1 MAADLIPSLRAA
13 SRKLVREWGFL
24 RPTLAGTT
32 LSHAAVHCL
41 IELSDHSPRSFSDL
55 ATELRVS
62 PSDLRPV
69 VAELLTSDS
78 ITLMPDDKKQDHYSL
93 TPAGLELLNEVNAFA
108 QNQVAKALQVAH
120 PTFGTDITTA
130 LGLYAA
136 ALETARLNEANPTP
150 QHTPISSPLRPPS
163 PPQPTIKIVTGYI
176 PGLLGR
182 TLEMHATYYSALV
195 GWGQKFEA
203 DLGTGISDLIRRLD
217 NPLNQ
222 AWSVVRTT
230 PYNHPKERIEG
241 VIFVDGEKQG
251 EEGVARIRAFI
262 LDESV
267 RGLGLGKRLVEEA
280 MRFVRETGFREC
292 RLQTMRILTP
302 AIRLYE
308 REGFVEVGEEWETHW
323 GGGHMA
329 LHFTW
334 WRERDLGGGD
344 GGR

>member
-1 MAADLIPSLRAA
+1 MADNLIPSLRAA

-24 RPTLAGTT
+24 RPTLAGTA

-41 IELSDHSPRSFSDL
+41 IEIGDHSPRSFSDL

-69 VAELLTSDS
+69 VAELPTSGN
-78 ITLMPDDKKQDHYSL
+78 ITLVPPSANSPEDHYSL
-93 TPAGLELLNEVNAFA
+93 TPAGQDILNEVNAFA
-108 QNQVAKALQVAH
+108 QTQVSKALQVAH

-136 ALETARLNEANPTP
+136 ALETARLNETNPTP
-150 QHTPISSPLRPPS
+150 EHTPISSPIRVPT
-163 PPQPTIKIVTGYI
+163 PPQPTVKIVTGYI
-176 PGLLGR
+176 PGILGR
-182 TLEMHATYYSALV
+182 TLEMHATYYSKLV
-195 GWGQKFEA
+195 GWGQRFEA
-203 DLGTGISDLIRRLD
+203 DLGTGIADLIRRLD
-217 NPLNQ
+217 NPVNQ
-222 AWSVVRTT
+222 AWSVVRTI
-230 PYNHPKERIEG
+230 PGNPAQERIEG
-241 VIFVDGEKQG
+241 TIFVDGEKQG

-280 MRFVRETGFREC
+280 MQFVRGAGFREC

-302 AIRLYE
+302 AIKLYE
-308 REGFVEVGEEWETHW
+308 GAGFVEVGEEWEIHW
-323 GGGHMA
+323 GKGHMA

-334 WRERDLGGGD
+334 RRDRDLKG
-344 GGR
+344 